1 MYMLTPTIHY
11 TITITTTAAAT
22 GVFCFNVALIHF
34 NVIVLMDAQTRQL
47 NHRLVEEDIIFLLLK
62 ITIIVLLATIRHY

>member
-11 TITITTTAAAT
+11 TTTTTTTAAT

-34 NVIVLMDAQTRQL
+34 NAIVLMDAQTRQL

-62 ITIIVLLATIRHY
+62 NTIIVLLATIRHY